1 MKNLRF
7 GSLGFKLLLVLVLL
21 VAVNLLASLVPLR
34 IDVTQDR
41 LYTLAEG
48 TKAIV
53 GRLEE
58 PVTLKFFFSKNAGSV
73 PLVYKTYGKR
83 VEELLIE
90 YQRQNP
96 GKLTL
101 ETYDPKPDSDE
112 EAQADKLGLTGADL
126 GNGMRFYLGLSAQ
139 TKAKQL
145 SLPIL
150 DPRRE
155 AYLEYDVSEL
165 IQRLAQKSQRK
176 LGLIAGLPVMGAPQ
190 DQMAMLQG
198 QEPQSPWVVFSE
210 LQKSFEIVPLQ
221 PEQPV
226 PAEVDLLV
234 VVHPKGLS
242 DKATYEIDQFAL
254 TGKELVILVDPYARM
269 DRTAQMLARM
279 GQPLQGGSDLP
290 KLFAHW
296 GINYKA
302 NQVLGDFGH
311 STPVNAGAGPVP
323 YPLWHSLDASSLN
336 RELVATKDLERMLLV
351 EPGGFQMAA
360 QSPLKL
366 TPLITSST
374 EAALVDVALLAF
386 QGPEQIAGQIK
397 PEGQTFGL
405 AGILTGNLTSAFDGP
420 PASADPAPPKRG
432 EGLKESLKPARIL
445 LVTDVDFLHDRFTVD
460 AFSLAGQMMIQPKN
474 DNLGFFVNLL
484 EFLSGAPELMEIRS
498 RGRFSR
504 PFERF
509 DRLAEL
515 ASADYREAEQ
525 RLNQKLVEVQG
536 KLNEL
541 NAGPGGPGS
550 GLSPEQ
556 LGQIKSFQE
565 VEKQTR
571 AELREIRK
579 LLRQDIDREKT
590 WLTLVNLLLVPL
602 LLVGFAAWVYRSRF
616 RRR

>member
-7 GSLGFKLLLVLVLL
+7 GSLGLKLFLVLVLL
-21 VAVNLLASLVPLR
+21 VAVNLLAALVPLR
-34 IDVTQDR
+34 LDITQDR
-41 LYTLAEG
+41 LYTLATG

-58 PVTLKFFFSKNAGSV
+58 PVTLKFYFSKNAGSV
-73 PLVYKTYGKR
+73 PLAYKTYGKR
-83 VEELLIE
+83 VEELLTE

-96 GKLTL
+96 GKLAL
-101 ETYDPKPDSDE
+101 EIYDPKPDSDE

-126 GNGMRFYLGLSAQ
+126 GNGTRFYLGLSAQ
-139 TKAKQL
+139 TKEKQL

-165 IQRLAQKSQRK
+165 IQRLAQKAQRK
-176 LGLIAGLPVMGAPQ
+176 LGLIAGLPVMGLPQ

-198 QEPQSPWVVFSE
+198 QEPQTPWVVFSE
-210 LQKSFEIVPLQ
+210 LQKTFEIVPLK

-242 DKATYEIDQFAL
+242 DKATYEIEQFAL
-254 TGKELVILVDPYARM
+254 TGKVLVVLVDAYARM

-279 GQPLQGGSDLP
+279 GQPVQGGSDLP

-296 GINYKA
+296 GVSYKP

-311 STPVNAGAGPVP
+311 ATPVSAGAGPIP
-323 YPLWHSLDASSLN
+323 YPLWHSLDVSSLN
-336 RELVATKDLERMLLV
+336 KELVATKNLEKMLLV

-374 EAALVDVALLAF
+374 QAALVDVALLAF
-386 QGPEQIAGQIK
+386 QGPDQIAEQLK
-397 PEGQTFGL
+397 PDGQTYEM
-405 AGILTGNLTSAFDGP
+405 AGILTGELTSAFEAP
-420 PASADPAPPKRG
+420 PASADPAAPKAG
-432 EGLKESLKPARIL
+432 EGLKKSLKPARVL

-460 AFSLAGQMMIQPKN
+460 AFSLMGQMMIQPKN
-474 DNLGFFVNLL
+474 DNLGFFVNLM
-484 EFLSGAPELMEIRS
+484 EFLSGAPELMDIRS

-515 ASADYREAEQ
+515 ASADYRGAEQ
-525 RLNQKLVEVQG
+525 RLNQKLQEVQG

-541 NAGPGGPGS
+541 NAGQGGS

-590 WLTLVNLLLVPL
+590 WLTLANLLAVPL

-616 RRR
+616 RPR